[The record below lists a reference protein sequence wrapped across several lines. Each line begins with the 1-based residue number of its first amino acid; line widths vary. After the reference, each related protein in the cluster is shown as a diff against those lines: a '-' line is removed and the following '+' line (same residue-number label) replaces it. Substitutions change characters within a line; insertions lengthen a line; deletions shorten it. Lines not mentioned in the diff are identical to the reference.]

1 MHEHVD
7 TNWLVI
13 MRILSLFSLTYCLV
27 GTNRYTVHTEAE
39 RDGGFFFFIK
49 LNILHKVCEV
59 R

>member
-27 GTNRYTVHTEAE
+27 GTNRYTVHNEAE
-39 RDGGFFFFIK
+39 RDGGFFF
-49 LNILHKVCEV
+49 L
-59 R
+59 